1 MSYLPFTVD
10 ESSVLTTDEDD
21 DNMPR
26 ISGSVVHHGIPK
38 TCQYN
43 SALQACAQEDL
54 SELRVW
60 VSHDQVPT
68 EWLKYVIPVKCF
80 EYLHQLGSIVLDDN
94 SIDDYIHHNLFDVE
108 DPVMI
113 ETIKY
118 MIHKGCNFSSNTFYI
133 LASNYEPTYEQ
144 MLRFL
149 LSQIQDDLPQLD
161 SVLEYCLDNNQFKFV
176 QIVMSTLH
184 LNFTYGILQ
193 HLNDNWHKIPIGDK
207 DNQLS
212 CWWSHHLI
220 NSLHNFHPVNHFKL
234 VYWVES
240 YLGRCLLA
248 SMFIKRM
255 KLIPDPLVDS
265 HIEVYL

>member
-1 MSYLPFTVD
+1 MYFSVD
-10 ESSVLTTDEDD
+10 ESTVLTTDEDD

-43 SALQACAQEDL
+43 SALQACMHEDL

-60 VSHDQVPT
+60 VSHDQVPSD
-68 EWLKYVIPVKCF
+68 WLKYVIPVKSF
-80 EYLHQLGSIVLDDN
+80 EYLHRLGSILLDDN
-94 SIDDYIHHNLFDVE
+94 SIDDYIHHNLADIE
-108 DPVMI
+108 DSVMI

-118 MIHKGCNFSSNTFYI
+118 MIKKGCNFSSNTFYI
-133 LASNYEPTYEQ
+133 LASNYEATFEN

-149 LSQIQDDLPQLD
+149 LSQIQVDTPNLD
-161 SVLEYCLDNNQFKFV
+161 SVLEYCIDNNQFKFV

-184 LNFTYGILQ
+184 LQFTQGILQ
-193 HLNDNWHKIPIGDK
+193 HVNDNWYKIPIGDT
-207 DNQLS
+207 DNELS

-220 NSLHNFHPVNHFKL
+220 NSLEDLDPCIHFKL
-234 VYWVES
+234 VYWIES
-240 YLGRCLLA
+240 YLGRCLLV

-255 KLIPDPLVDS
+255 KLIPDPL
-265 HIEVYL
+265 IEAHVVVFL